1 MKPEK
6 QLTRW
11 HEAGI
16 INAEQ
21 VELLK
26 HDLKQQAETSYR
38 KNMLATIFT
47 IGGLLV
53 ATGGFLFVAAN
64 SWIWELFNSG
74 LLKVGGLSLLTFG
87 LYYLGYYLK
96 YEKKSAPKLGET
108 FILIASLLIG
118 ATYFLIVQTYN
129 LSISNDLTLLAWLFS
144 MLPLVY
150 IHRLKTLTVIST
162 CIFTA
167 WQLALTLS
175 GAFDYVSQFLVY
187 GLFFYSFGSCHTLF
201 PKFSEIG
208 LTYKNTGL
216 FFVISNL
223 LWLTLL
229 YLGQLIYSPDQGQI
243 YLNQSREL
251 QQTVQG
257 SLLLITSC
265 LLAGFYFYKQCQ
277 QKQLIKIEVGVIS
290 QIILSVLILSY
301 NLVGSLTGVSLW
313 FTMVFGSLIFGLFHL
328 GFKRENLVAVNL
340 ATTYLML
347 FLIGVFNPCLCYCYL
362 ATTYLMLFL
371 IGVYIIFASKNMS
384 MGASVFVVG
393 GFLLMGIGWFIEKKR
408 RALTKAMV
416 EKQQT
421 LITPP
426 VEVPSKEEEEA

>member
-1 MKPEK
+1 
-6 QLTRW
+6 
-11 HEAGI
+11 
-16 INAEQ
+16 
-21 VELLK
+21 
-26 HDLKQQAETSYR
+26 
-38 KNMLATIFT
+38 
-47 IGGLLV
+47 
-53 ATGGFLFVAAN
+53 
-64 SWIWELFNSG
+64 
-74 LLKVGGLSLLTFG
+74 
-87 LYYLGYYLK
+87 
-96 YEKKSAPKLGET
+96 
-108 FILIASLLIG
+108 
-118 ATYFLIVQTYN
+118 
-129 LSISNDLTLLAWLFS
+129 
-144 MLPLVY
+144 
-150 IHRLKTLTVIST
+150 
-162 CIFTA
+162 
-167 WQLALTLS
+167 
-175 GAFDYVSQFLVY
+175 
-187 GLFFYSFGSCHTLF
+187 
-201 PKFSEIG
+201 
-208 LTYKNTGL
+208 
-216 FFVISNL
+216 
-223 LWLTLL
+223 L

-347 FLIGVFNPCLCYCYL
+347 FLIGV
-362 ATTYLMLFL
+362 
-371 IGVYIIFASKNMS
+371 YIIFASKNMS